1 MIGFIIRRL
10 GEAIIV
16 TLGVTV
22 ITFALLHLLPGS
34 LARDVVGPRASP
46 QAIAQFT
53 HQNGLDKPV
62 YVQYWLFLDKL
73 LHGNLGYSYQ
83 YNRTVDSLLAS
94 ELPRDLV
101 LGGLALIFSVIIA
114 IPVGIAQAVRRN
126 GPLDYAG
133 TGISFLLYSM
143 PQYAIAL
150 LLIQFLS
157 ITFHVFP
164 AEAPQS
170 SSAFGMLA
178 HPSGLVLP
186 VAALTLVTFAQFS
199 RYMRSLGDRHPGPG
213 LHTHGARQ
221 GTLRAARPLA
231 APASQ
236 LAHRG
241 RHAGWAVNPAGDHRD
256 ADHRA
261 GVQLPGCRARVSPG
275 VDQQRLRGD
284 ARHHR
289 AGGRCHRSRKPVGG
303 HRLCHPRSPDQVLT
317 APQPRRSTV
326 HRSTSTYCPRAVRS
340 SRPATRGW
348 CWRGRL
354 PRTGSRSLAWA
365 PSSW

>member
-199 RYMRSLGDRHPGPG
+199 RYMRSSAIDTLAQDYIRTARAKGLSERLVLWRHLLRNSLIAVVTLVG
-213 LHTHGARQ
+213 LSIPLVIT
-221 GTLRAARPLA
+221 GTLIIEQVFNYPGAGLEYLQASISNDYEVMLGITVLVGVVTVFGNLLA
-231 APASQ
+231 DIGYAI
-236 LAHRG
+236 L
-241 RHAGWAVNPAGDHRD
+241 D
-256 ADHRA
+256 
-261 GVQLPGCRARVSPG
+261 
-275 VDQQRLRGD
+275 
-284 ARHHR
+284 
-289 AGGRCHRSRKPVGG
+289 
-303 HRLCHPRSPDQVLT
+303 PRI
-317 APQPRRSTV
+317 R
-326 HRSTSTYCPRAVRS
+326 Y
-340 SRPATRGW
+340 
-348 CWRGRL
+348 
-354 PRTGSRSLAWA
+354 
-365 PSSW
+365 

>member
-199 RYMRSLGDRHPGPG
+199 RYMRSSAIDTLAQDYIRTARAKGLSERLVLWRHLLRNSLIAVVTLVG
-213 LHTHGARQ
+213 LSIPLVIT
-221 GTLRAARPLA
+221 GTLIIEQVFNYPGAGLEYLQASISNDYEVMLGITVLVGVVTVLGNLLA
-231 APASQ
+231 DIGYAI
-236 LAHRG
+236 L
-241 RHAGWAVNPAGDHRD
+241 D
-256 ADHRA
+256 
-261 GVQLPGCRARVSPG
+261 
-275 VDQQRLRGD
+275 
-284 ARHHR
+284 
-289 AGGRCHRSRKPVGG
+289 
-303 HRLCHPRSPDQVLT
+303 PRI
-317 APQPRRSTV
+317 R
-326 HRSTSTYCPRAVRS
+326 Y
-340 SRPATRGW
+340 
-348 CWRGRL
+348 
-354 PRTGSRSLAWA
+354 
-365 PSSW
+365 

>member
-1 MIGFIIRRL
+1 MIGFVIRRL

-22 ITFALLHLLPGS
+22 ITFTLLHLLPGS

-53 HQNGLDKPV
+53 HQNGLDKPL

-101 LGGLALIFSVIIA
+101 LGGLALIFSVLIA
-114 IPVGIAQAVRRN
+114 IPVGIAQAVRRS

-170 SSAFGMLA
+170 SSALGILA

-199 RYMRSLGDRHPGPG
+199 RYMRSSAIDTLAQDYIRTARAKGLSERLVLWRHLLRNSLIAVVTLVG
-213 LHTHGARQ
+213 LSIPLVIT
-221 GTLRAARPLA
+221 GTLIIEQVFNYPGAGLEYLQASISNDYEVMLGITVLVGVVTVLGNLLA
-231 APASQ
+231 DIGYAI
-236 LAHRG
+236 L
-241 RHAGWAVNPAGDHRD
+241 D
-256 ADHRA
+256 
-261 GVQLPGCRARVSPG
+261 
-275 VDQQRLRGD
+275 
-284 ARHHR
+284 
-289 AGGRCHRSRKPVGG
+289 
-303 HRLCHPRSPDQVLT
+303 PRI
-317 APQPRRSTV
+317 R
-326 HRSTSTYCPRAVRS
+326 Y
-340 SRPATRGW
+340 
-348 CWRGRL
+348 
-354 PRTGSRSLAWA
+354 
-365 PSSW
+365 